1 MVYDNYFTTPNVKY
15 KRAFTYNVTTEPVNL
30 PVSLETVKDYLKLS
44 GSAEDDILTMFI
56 EAARDFAEQY
66 TGRTLINTTY
76 TTFRDDFND
85 DLTLRRSKLQSL
97 ISFEYLVDGSFTAVN
112 ASLYGVTDDKDYS
125 SIYEKDDQDFPDL
138 DANIPDAV
146 KIVFVAGY
154 GATSADVPSAL
165 KLALLAHIAF
175 MYANRGDCSGDC
187 STDGGSSLPASVR
200 NMYNKYRILNLG
212 SSDRS
217 YASDAVSSYSYRL

>member
-15 KRAFTYNVTTEPVNL
+15 KKAFTYNVTTAPANL
-30 PVSLETVKDYLKLS
+30 PVSLTTVKNYLKIS
-44 GSAEDDILTMFI
+44 GSAEDDILTIFI
-56 EAARDFAEQY
+56 EAARDFAEAY
-66 TGRTLINTTY
+66 TGRTLINTTF

-85 DLTLRRSKLQSL
+85 DLTLRRSKLQS
-97 ISFEYLVDGSFTAVN
+97 ITSFEYLLSGSFTAVD
-112 ASLYGVTDDKDYS
+112 ASLYGVTDEKDYS
-125 SIYEKDDQDFPDL
+125 SIYEKDDQVFPDL

-154 GATSADVPSAL
+154 GATDTSVPSGL

-175 MYANRGDCSGDC
+175 MYANRGDCGGDC
-187 STDGGSSLPASVR
+187 ANGESSLPVTVK
-200 NMYNKYRILNLG
+200 NMYNKYKLITIG

-217 YASDAVSSYSYRL
+217 YPSDAVSAYGYRI